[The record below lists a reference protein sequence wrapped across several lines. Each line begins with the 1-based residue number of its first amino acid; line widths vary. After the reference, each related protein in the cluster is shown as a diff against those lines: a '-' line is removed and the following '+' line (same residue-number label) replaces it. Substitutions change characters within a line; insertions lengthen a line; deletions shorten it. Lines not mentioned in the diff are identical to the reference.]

1 MNIFYDEIKVFLF
14 SCDEQVYLGPCQA
27 SVVELSCTNKQ
38 QVKNWF
44 VCVHNSPMQQRKR
57 LLFLP
62 ITLYIYISFVLVM
75 TILMGVFKQV
85 RLVHFFGSQHF
96 SNKTEIAKDLIHVLF
111 SRYYNM
117 PIATL
122 DFASLYPSI
131 MMAHNLCYTS
141 LLTKQKA
148 QE

>member
-1 MNIFYDEIKVFLF
+1 MKLRFFYFHVTNRCIQDPVKHLLQNFLAQINSRRKTGLF
-14 SCDEQVYLGPCQA
+14 ASIIRLCNSGNVYFFFQ
-27 SVVELSCTNKQ
+27 S
-38 QVKNWF
+38 
-44 VCVHNSPMQQRKR
+44 H
-57 LLFLP
+57 
-62 ITLYIYISFVLVM
+62 YIYISFVLVM